1 MAVGGGVYTVIQ
13 RKVNQILGA
22 LLAMVTKDPR
32 FICRL
37 PALSK
42 MMNLMPG
49 LVSTTPRAKE
59 ESVPMAQPQL
69 AMPMGMS

>member
-1 MAVGGGVYTVIQ
+1 MPGIMAVGGGVYTVIQ

-22 LLAMVTKDPR
+22 LLAMVTQDPR

-49 LVSTTPRAKE
+49 VGSGGRRADGDEKK
-59 ESVPMAQPQL
+59 Q
-69 AMPMGMS
+69 GR